1 MIIDHLG
8 TPIAAHNAKG
18 EAVWTAKYEAWG
30 RIRNEIVSDG
40 LKVHVLFSIMMKR
53 TGCTTTVLLLQPKEC
68 WMKLKK
74 KRGFNNKGFVEKRLG
89 GYKQKGRLKNLSDG
103 LLLLNFVSD
112 CTTRRSRN

>member
-40 LKVHVLFSIMMKR
+40 LKADIPFRFQGSVLRRRKR
-53 TGCTTTVLLLQPKEC
+53 AALQPFLLLQPKER
-68 WMKLKK
+68 WMKLKEP
-74 KRGFNNKGFVEKRLG
+74 GI
-89 GYKQKGRLKNLSDG
+89 
-103 LLLLNFVSD
+103 
-112 CTTRRSRN
+112 